1 MGNTTKQLSATQ
13 VANAKPK
20 DKEYNL
26 SDGRGLSL
34 RVKTSGSRF
43 WLLNYTRPI
52 TKKRANLGLG
62 TYPDVSLAEA
72 RKRREA
78 ARELLAQGID
88 PQHHQQQQKEAIN
101 IDAKNTLRSVTD
113 SWFEIKK
120 QKVSENHGQKLYRRL
135 EMYLFPALGD
145 TPIRLLTAP
154 QVIQVLKPA
163 EAKGNVETCKRVIS
177 WLNEVMT
184 FAVNTGLI
192 HSNPLIGIA
201 AAFGIPEKRQM
212 PTLKPAE
219 LPELMEALSYASIK
233 LTTRCLIE
241 FQLHTMTRPAE
252 AAEAKWQEI
261 SLDKALWVIPAKRMK
276 MKREHVIPL
285 TPQVIALLKRMQ
297 PISGHLEYMFPA
309 DRNPKNH
316 TNTQTANMALK
327 RMGFKGRLVAHGLRA
342 LASTT
347 LNEQGF
353 DAELI
358 EVSLAHV
365 DKNTVRA
372 AYNRAD
378 YIERRRELMCW
389 WSEHIEEAAK
399 GNLSVTGT
407 KQLKV
412 I

>member
-1 MGNTTKQLSATQ
+1 MANTTKQLTATQ
-13 VANAKPK
+13 VTNAKPK

-26 SDGRGLSL
+26 ADGRGLLL
-34 RVKTSGSRF
+34 RVKPNGSKF

-62 TYPDVSLAEA
+62 SFPEVSLAEA

-78 ARELLAQGID
+78 ARELLAQDID
-88 PQHHQQQQKEAIN
+88 PQYHQQQQKQSIKADSE
-101 IDAKNTLRSVTD
+101 NTLKTVTD
-113 SWFEIKK
+113 AWFEIKK
-120 QKVSENHGQKLYRRL
+120 QKVSENHGKKLYRRL
-135 EMYLFPALGD
+135 ELYLFPSLGE
-145 TPIRLLTAP
+145 TPIGALTAP

-192 HSNPLIGIA
+192 HNNPLIGIA
-201 AAFGIPEKRQM
+201 AAFGVPEKRQM
-212 PTLKPAE
+212 PTLKPSE
-219 LPELMEALSYASIK
+219 LPEFMEALSYASIK

-252 AAEAKWQEI
+252 AAKAKWEEI
-261 SLDKALWVIPAKRMK
+261 DFNKALWIIPAERMK
-276 MKREHVIPL
+276 MKREHVVPL
-285 TPQVIALLKRMQ
+285 TPQTLTLLQRMQ
-297 PISGHLEYMFPA
+297 SISGHLEYIFPA

-316 TNTQTANMALK
+316 TNTETANMAIK
-327 RMGFKGRLVAHGLRA
+327 RMGYQGRLVAHGLRA

-358 EVSLAHV
+358 EVSLAHA

-378 YIERRRELMCW
+378 YIERRRELLSW
-389 WSEHIEEAAK
+389 WSEHICK
-399 GNLSVTGT
+399 
-407 KQLKV
+407 
-412 I
+412 

>member
-1 MGNTTKQLSATQ
+1 MPKSTKALTATQ
-13 VANAKPK
+13 VSNSKPK
-20 DKEYNL
+20 EKEYNL
-26 SDGRGLSL
+26 ADGRGLQL
-34 RVKTSGSRF
+34 RVKPNGSKL
-43 WLLNYTRPI
+43 WLFNYTRPL
-52 TKKRANLGLG
+52 TKKRTNMALGQ
-62 TYPDVSLAEA
+62 YPDVTLAMARNKRDEA
-72 RKRREA
+72 RT
-78 ARELLAQGID
+78 LLAQDID
-88 PQHHQQQQKEAIN
+88 PQHHQQQLKAAIKT
-101 IDAKNTLRSVTD
+101 DAGNTLRSVTD

-135 EMYLFPALGD
+135 ELYLFPALGE
-145 TPIRLLTAP
+145 TPISALTAP

-201 AAFGIPEKRQM
+201 AAFGVPKKRQM
-212 PTLKPAE
+212 PTLKPDE
-219 LPELMEALSYASIK
+219 LPELLEALSYSSIT
-233 LTTRCLIE
+233 LTTRLLIE

-252 AAEAKWQEI
+252 AAKAKWEEI
-261 SLDKALWVIPAKRMK
+261 DFEKQLWTIPAERMK
-276 MKREHVIPL
+276 MNRQHIVPL
-285 TPQVIALLKRMQ
+285 TPQTIMLLKRIK
-297 PISGHLEYMFPA
+297 PVSAHLEYIFPA
-309 DRNPKNH
+309 ARNPKSH
-316 TNTQTANMALK
+316 TNTETANAALK
-327 RMGFKGRLVAHGLRA
+327 RIGFKGRLVAHGLRS

-365 DKNTVRA
+365 DKNTVRS

-389 WSEHIEEAAK
+389 WSQHIILSLRNQTNSELHSSK
-399 GNLSVTGT
+399 G
-407 KQLKV
+407 
-412 I
+412 

>member
-1 MGNTTKQLSATQ
+1 MANTTKQLTATA

-20 DKEYNL
+20 EKEYNL
-26 SDGRGLSL
+26 ADGRGLSL
-34 RVKTSGSRF
+34 RVKMSGSKF
-43 WLLNYTRPI
+43 WLLNYSRPV

-62 TYPDVSLAEA
+62 TYPDVPLAEA

-78 ARELLAQGID
+78 ARELLAKGID
-88 PQHHQQQQKEAIN
+88 PQHRLQQQNESAKTEA
-101 IDAKNTLRSVTD
+101 ANTLKLVTD
-113 SWFEIKK
+113 TWFEIKK

-135 EMYLFPALGD
+135 ELYLFPALGNL
-145 TPIRLLTAP
+145 PIGSLTAP
-154 QVIQVLKPA
+154 QVIQVLKPL
-163 EAKGNVETCKRVIS
+163 EAKGNIETCKRIIS

-201 AAFGIPEKRQM
+201 AAFGVPQKRQM
-212 PTLKPAE
+212 PTFKPAE
-219 LPELMEALSYASIK
+219 LPKLMEALSYASITI
-233 LTTRCLIE
+233 TTRCLIE
-241 FQLHTMTRPAE
+241 LQLHTMTRPAE
-252 AAEAKWQEI
+252 AAKARWDEI
-261 SLDKALWVIPAKRMK
+261 NFEKELWVIPAERMK
-276 MKREHVIPL
+276 MNREHIIPS
-285 TPQVIALLKRMQ
+285 TPQVITLLNRIRPM
-297 PISGHLEYMFPA
+297 SEHLEYIFPA
-309 DRNPKNH
+309 ARNPKNH
-316 TNTQTANMALK
+316 TNTETANVALK
-327 RMGFKGRLVAHGLRA
+327 RMGFKGRLVAHGLRS

-389 WSEHIEEAAK
+389 WSGHITAAVK
-399 GNLSVTGT
+399 S
-407 KQLKV
+407 

>member
-1 MGNTTKQLSATQ
+1 MAKLAKPLTATQ
-13 VANAKPK
+13 VANSKPK
-20 DKEYNL
+20 EKEYNL

-34 RVKTSGSRF
+34 RVKAGGSKF
-43 WLLNYTRPI
+43 WLLNYSRPE

-62 TYPDVSLAEA
+62 TYPDVPLAEA

-78 ARELLAQGID
+78 ARELLAQGVD
-88 PQHHQQQQKEAIN
+88 PQHHQQQQKNAVKT
-101 IDAKNTLRSVTD
+101 DAENTLKSVTD
-113 SWFEIKK
+113 DWFEIKK
-120 QKVSENHGQKLYRRL
+120 QKVSKNHGQKLYRRL
-135 EMYLFPALGD
+135 ELYLFPALGEI
-145 TPIRLLTAP
+145 PISALTAP

-163 EAKGNVETCKRVIS
+163 EAKGNIETCKRVIS

-201 AAFGIPEKRQM
+201 AAFGVPEKRQM
-212 PTLKPAE
+212 PTLKPEE
-219 LPELMEALSYASIK
+219 LPEFMEALSYASIK

-241 FQLHTMTRPAE
+241 LQLHTMTRPAE
-252 AAEAKWQEI
+252 AAMAKWTEI
-261 SLDKALWVIPAKRMK
+261 DFNKLIWVIPAERMK
-276 MKREHVIPL
+276 MKREHIIPL

-297 PISGHLEYMFPA
+297 PMSSHLEYIFPA
-309 DRNPKNH
+309 DRNPNTH
-316 TNTQTANMALK
+316 TNTETANMAIR
-327 RMGFKGRLVAHGLRA
+327 RMGYKGRLVAHGLRA

-378 YIERRRELMCW
+378 YIERRRELMNW
-389 WSEHIEEAAK
+389 WSKHIQQPEQGK
-399 GNLSVTGT
+399 SG
-407 KQLKV
+407 QL
-412 I
+412 

>member
-1 MGNTTKQLSATQ
+1 MANSTKQLTATS
-13 VANAKPK
+13 VSNAKPN

-26 SDGRGLSL
+26 SDGRGLML

-43 WLLNYTRPI
+43 WLLNYSRPV

-88 PQHHQQQQKEAIN
+88 PQHHLQQQKESIKTEA
-101 IDAKNTLRSVTD
+101 ANTLKAVTD
-113 SWFEIKK
+113 TWFEIKK
-120 QKVSENHGQKLYRRL
+120 QKVSENHAAKLYRRL
-135 EMYLFPALGD
+135 ELYLFPALGEQ
-145 TPIRLLTAP
+145 PISALTAP
-154 QVIQVLKPA
+154 VVIQVLKPI
-163 EAKGNVETCKRVIS
+163 EAKGNIETCKRIIS

-201 AAFGIPEKRQM
+201 AAFGVPQKRQM

-219 LPELMEALSYASIK
+219 LPELMETLSYASIT

-241 FQLHTMTRPAE
+241 LQLHTMTRPAE
-252 AAEAKWQEI
+252 AAKAKWSEI
-261 SLDKALWVIPAKRMK
+261 DFDKQLWTIPAERMK
-276 MKREHVIPL
+276 MNREHIIPL
-285 TPQVIALLKRMQ
+285 TPQVISLLNRMHK
-297 PISGHLEYMFPA
+297 ISGDLEYIFSA
-309 DRNPKNH
+309 DRNKNNH
-316 TNTQTANMALK
+316 TNTETANMAIK
-327 RMGFKGRLVAHGLRA
+327 RMGYKGRLVAHGLRA

-378 YIERRRELMCW
+378 YIERRRVLMCW
-389 WSEHIEEAAK
+389 WSEHIHQPGQGIRCEV
-399 GNLSVTGT
+399 G
-407 KQLKV
+407 
-412 I
+412 

>member
-1 MGNTTKQLSATQ
+1 MQFS
-13 VANAKPK
+13 
-20 DKEYNL
+20 
-26 SDGRGLSL
+26 GRI
-34 RVKTSGSRF
+34 
-43 WLLNYTRPI
+43 P
-52 TKKRANLGLG
+52 
-62 TYPDVSLAEA
+62 

-88 PQHHQQQQKEAIN
+88 PQYHQQQQKEAIN

-135 EMYLFPALGD
+135 EMYLFPALGE
-145 TPIRLLTAP
+145 TPISLLTAP

-201 AAFGIPEKRQM
+201 AAFGVPEKRQM

-252 AAEAKWQEI
+252 AAEAKWQEVN
-261 SLDKALWVIPAKRMK
+261 LDKALWVIPAERMK
-276 MKREHVIPL
+276 MKREHIIPL

-297 PISGHLEYMFPA
+297 PISGHLEYIFPA

-389 WSEHIEEAAK
+389 WSGHIAAAAK
-399 GNLSVTGT
+399 DGHSS
-407 KQLKV
+407 
-412 I
+412 

>member
-145 TPIRLLTAP
+145 TPISLLTAP

-201 AAFGIPEKRQM
+201 AAFGVPEKRQM

-261 SLDKALWVIPAKRMK
+261 NLDKALWVIPAERMK
-276 MKREHVIPL
+276 MKREHIIPL
-285 TPQVIALLKRMQ
+285 TPQVIALLERMQ
-297 PISGHLEYMFPA
+297 PISAHLDYIFPA

-378 YIERRRELMCW
+378 YIQRRRELMCW
-389 WSEHIEEAAK
+389 WSEHIQK
-399 GNLSVTGT
+399 GM
-407 KQLKV
+407 
-412 I
+412 

>member
-1 MGNTTKQLSATQ
+1 MANSTKQLTATQ

-20 DKEYNL
+20 EKEYNL
-26 SDGRGLSL
+26 SDSRGLSL
-34 RVKTSGSRF
+34 RVKASGSKF
-43 WLLNYTRPI
+43 WLLNYTRPV
-52 TKKRANLGLG
+52 TQKRANLGLG

-78 ARELLAQGID
+78 ARELLAQDID
-88 PQHHQQQQKEAIN
+88 PQHHQQQQKAAIK
-101 IDAKNTLRSVTD
+101 IDAENTLKSVTD
-113 SWFEIKK
+113 AWFEIKR

-135 EMYLFPALGD
+135 EIYLFPVLGE
-145 TPIRLLTAP
+145 TPISALTAP

-201 AAFGIPEKRQM
+201 AAFGVPEKRQM

-219 LPELMEALSYASIK
+219 LPEFIEALTYSSIK
-233 LTTRCLIE
+233 ITTRCLIE
-241 FQLHTMTRPAE
+241 LQLHTMTRPAE
-252 AAEAKWQEI
+252 AAKAKWTEI
-261 SLDKALWVIPAKRMK
+261 DFEKQLWTIPAERMK
-276 MKREHVIPL
+276 MKREHIIPL
-285 TPQVIALLKRMQ
+285 TPKVISLLKRMQ
-297 PISGHLEYMFPA
+297 KFSGDLEYIFPA
-309 DRNPKNH
+309 DRNKHNH
-316 TNTQTANMALK
+316 TNTETANMAIK
-327 RMGFKGRLVAHGLRA
+327 RMGYKGRLVAHGLRA

-389 WSEHIEEAAK
+389 WSEHIC
-399 GNLSVTGT
+399 
-407 KQLKV
+407 
-412 I
+412 

>member
-1 MGNTTKQLSATQ
+1 MANTTKPLTATA

-20 DKEYNL
+20 EKEYNL

-34 RVKTSGSRF
+34 RIKSSGSKF
-43 WLLNYTRPI
+43 WLLNYSRPV

-62 TYPDVSLAEA
+62 TYPDVPLAEA

-78 ARELLAQGID
+78 ARELLAQGVD
-88 PQHHQQQQKEAIN
+88 PQHHQQQQRAAVKT
-101 IDAKNTLRSVTD
+101 DAENTLKSVTD
-113 SWFEIKK
+113 TWFEIKK

-135 EMYLFPALGD
+135 ELYLFPALGG
-145 TPIRLLTAP
+145 TPISGLTAP

-184 FAVNTGLI
+184 FSVNTGLI

-201 AAFGIPEKRQM
+201 AAFGVPEKRQM
-212 PTLKPAE
+212 PTIKPAE
-219 LPELMEALSYASIK
+219 LPEFIEALTYSSIK
-233 LTTRCLIE
+233 KTTRCLIE
-241 FQLHTMTRPAE
+241 IQLHTMTRPAE
-252 AAEAKWQEI
+252 AAKAKWTEI
-261 SLDKALWVIPAKRMK
+261 DFDKQLWTIPAERMK
-276 MKREHVIPL
+276 MKREHIIPL
-285 TPQVIALLKRMQ
+285 TPQVISLLNRMHE
-297 PISGHLEYMFPA
+297 ISGDLEYIFPA
-309 DRNPKNH
+309 DRNKHHH
-316 TNTQTANMALK
+316 TNTETANMAIK
-327 RMGFKGRLVAHGLRA
+327 RMGYKGRLVAHGLRA

-389 WSEHIEEAAK
+389 WSEHICQP
-399 GNLSVTGT
+399 G
-407 KQLKV
+407 
-412 I
+412 

>member
-1 MGNTTKQLSATQ
+1 MPKIIKPLTATS
-13 VANAKPK
+13 VENAKPK

-34 RVKTSGSRF
+34 RVKTGGSKF
-43 WLLNYTRPI
+43 WLLNYSRPE

-72 RKRREA
+72 RKRRES
-78 ARELLAQGID
+78 ARELLAKDID
-88 PQHHQQQQKEAIN
+88 PQDHQLQRKAAVK
-101 IDAKNTLRSVTD
+101 IDAENTLKSVTD
-113 SWFEIKK
+113 AWFEIKK

-135 EMYLFPALGD
+135 ELYLFSELGEK
-145 TPIRLLTAP
+145 PISALTAP

-163 EAKGNVETCKRVIS
+163 EAKGNIESCKRVIS

-192 HSNPLIGIA
+192 HSNPLIGIT
-201 AAFGIPEKRQM
+201 AAFGVPEKRQM

-219 LPELMEALSYASIK
+219 LPEFIEALTYSSIK
-233 LTTRCLIE
+233 ITTRCLIE
-241 FQLHTMTRPAE
+241 LQLHTMTRPAE
-252 AAEAKWQEI
+252 AAKAKWTEI
-261 SLDKALWVIPAKRMK
+261 DFDKQLWTIPAERMK
-276 MKREHVIPL
+276 MKREHIIPL
-285 TPQVIALLKRMQ
+285 TPQVLALLKRMQ
-297 PISGHLEYMFPA
+297 PISSHLEYIFPA
-309 DRNPKNH
+309 DRNPNRH
-316 TNTQTANMALK
+316 TNTETANMAIK
-327 RMGFKGRLVAHGLRA
+327 RMGYKGRLVAHGLRA

-389 WSEHIEEAAK
+389 WSEHICQP
-399 GNLSVTGT
+399 G
-407 KQLKV
+407 
-412 I
+412 

>member
-1 MGNTTKQLSATQ
+1 MPKIIKPLTATS
-13 VANAKPK
+13 VENAKPK

-34 RVKTSGSRF
+34 RVKTGGSKF
-43 WLLNYTRPI
+43 WLLNYSRPE

-72 RKRREA
+72 RKRRES
-78 ARELLAQGID
+78 ARELLAKDID
-88 PQHHQQQQKEAIN
+88 PQDHQLQRKAVVK
-101 IDAKNTLRSVTD
+101 IDAENTLKSVTD
-113 SWFEIKK
+113 AWFEIKK

-135 EMYLFPALGD
+135 ELYLFSELGEK
-145 TPIRLLTAP
+145 PISALTAP

-163 EAKGNVETCKRVIS
+163 EAKGNIESCKRVIS

-192 HSNPLIGIA
+192 HSNPLIGIT
-201 AAFGIPEKRQM
+201 AAFGVPEKRQM

-219 LPELMEALSYASIK
+219 LPEFIEALTYSSIK
-233 LTTRCLIE
+233 ITTRCLIE
-241 FQLHTMTRPAE
+241 LQLHTMTRPAE
-252 AAEAKWQEI
+252 AAKAKWTEI
-261 SLDKALWVIPAKRMK
+261 DFDKQLWTIPAERMK
-276 MKREHVIPL
+276 MKREHIIPL
-285 TPQVIALLKRMQ
+285 TPQVLALLKRMQ
-297 PISGHLEYMFPA
+297 PISSHLEYIFPA
-309 DRNPKNH
+309 DRNPNRH
-316 TNTQTANMALK
+316 TNTETANMAIK
-327 RMGFKGRLVAHGLRA
+327 RMGYKGRLVAHGLRA

-389 WSEHIEEAAK
+389 WSEHICQP
-399 GNLSVTGT
+399 G
-407 KQLKV
+407 
-412 I
+412 

>member
-1 MGNTTKQLSATQ
+1 MANTTKQLTATQ

-26 SDGRGLSL
+26 ADGRGLSL
-34 RVKTSGSRF
+34 RVKTSGSKF
-43 WLLNYTRPI
+43 WLFNYTRPI

-62 TYPDVSLAEA
+62 TYPDVPLAEA

-88 PQHHQQQQKEAIN
+88 PQHHQQQLKEAVKN
-101 IDAKNTLRSVTD
+101 DAENTLRSVTD
-113 SWFEIKK
+113 TWFEIKK
-120 QKVSENHGQKLYRRL
+120 QKVSKNHGQKLYRRL
-135 EMYLFPALGD
+135 ELYLFPALAD
-145 TPIRLLTAP
+145 TPISTLTAP

-201 AAFGIPEKRQM
+201 AAFGVPEKRQM

-219 LPELMEALSYASIK
+219 LPEFMEALSYASIK

-241 FQLHTMTRPAE
+241 LQLHTMTRPAE
-252 AAEAKWQEI
+252 AAMAKWTEI
-261 SLDKALWVIPAKRMK
+261 DFEQQIWVIPAERMK
-276 MKREHVIPL
+276 MKREHIIPL
-285 TPQVIALLKRMQ
+285 TPQVIALLQRMQ
-297 PISGHLEYMFPA
+297 PISAHLKYIFPA
-309 DRNPKNH
+309 DRNPNNH
-316 TNTQTANMALK
+316 TNTETANMAIG
-327 RMGFKGRLVAHGLRA
+327 RMGYQGRLVAHGLRA

-389 WSEHIEEAAK
+389 WSGHIYQPGK
-399 GNLSVTGT
+399 G
-407 KQLKV
+407 
-412 I
+412 

>member
-1 MGNTTKQLSATQ
+1 MANTTKLLTATA
-13 VANAKPK
+13 VANAKPRS
-20 DKEYNL
+20 KEYNL

-34 RVKTSGSRF
+34 RVKTTGSKF
-43 WLLNYTRPI
+43 WLLNYSRPVT
-52 TKKRANLGLG
+52 TKRTNLGLG
-62 TYPDVSLAEA
+62 TYPDVPLAEA

-88 PQHHQQQQKEAIN
+88 PQHHQQQHKAAIKT
-101 IDAKNTLRSVTD
+101 DAENTLRSVTD
-113 SWFEIKK
+113 TWFVIKK
-120 QKVSENHGQKLYRRL
+120 QKVSKNHGQKLYRRL
-135 EMYLFPALGD
+135 ELYLFPALGE
-145 TPIRLLTAP
+145 TPISALTAP

-163 EAKGNVETCKRVIS
+163 EAKGYIETCKRVIS

-201 AAFGIPEKRQM
+201 AAFGVPEKRQM

-219 LPELMEALSYASIK
+219 LPEFIEVLTYSNIK
-233 LTTRCLIE
+233 ITTRCLIE

-252 AAEAKWQEI
+252 AAMAKWTEI
-261 SLDKALWVIPAKRMK
+261 DLDKQLWTIPAERMK
-276 MKREHVIPL
+276 MKREHIIPL
-285 TPQVIALLKRMQ
+285 TPHVLALLKRLQ
-297 PISGHLEYMFPA
+297 LISSHLEYIFPS
-309 DRNPKNH
+309 DRNPNTH
-316 TNTQTANMALK
+316 TNTQTANMAIR
-327 RMGFKGRLVAHGLRA
+327 RMGYKGRLVAHGLRA

-389 WSEHIEEAAK
+389 WSNHIQPGQAR
-399 GNLSVTGT
+399 
-407 KQLKV
+407 
-412 I
+412 